1 MIYLASVYSLDA
13 KTESEEHKAIREER
27 YLTVM
32 KKVNELL
39 RANMN
44 VFSPIVHCHPMS
56 NVYGLPKD
64 FYFWERLDRAYLD
77 MCDVLWVLKMEGWER
92 SEGIQKEIEYAKYK
106 GMFIHYEEV

>member
-13 KTESEEHKAIREER
+13 KTESEEHKRIREER
-27 YLTVM
+27 YNVVM

-39 RANMN
+39 KGNMN
-44 VFSPIVHCHPMS
+44 VFSPILHCHPMS
-56 NVYGLPKD
+56 VVCDLPKD
-64 FYFWERLDRAYLD
+64 FSFWERLDEAYMD

-92 SEGIQKEIEYAKYK
+92 SEGIQKEIAYAKSK